1 MVVRVSLV
9 RVSFCLGSGADEMTK
24 TVTAG
29 KVPLTIDWARQW
41 NAEVLRDNQVE
52 HLAVENF

>member
-1 MVVRVSLV
+1 MR
-9 RVSFCLGSGADEMTK
+9 K
-24 TVTAG
+24 IVTAG